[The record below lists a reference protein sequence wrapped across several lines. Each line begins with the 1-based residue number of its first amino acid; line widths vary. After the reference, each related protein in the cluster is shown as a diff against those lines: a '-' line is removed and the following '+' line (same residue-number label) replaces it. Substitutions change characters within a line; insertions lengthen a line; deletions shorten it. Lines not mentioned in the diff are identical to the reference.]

1 MTMMIDEGYQTGVSR
16 SREEGARVEQG
27 RSGARAGMRQD
38 QGRSVCRAG
47 ADQEQ
52 GRNRP
57 EAVQEYVRNRA
68 GAG

>member
-1 MTMMIDEGYQTGVSR
+1 MV
-16 SREEGARVEQG
+16 QG
-27 RSGARAGMRQD
+27 RSGARAGMRQE
-38 QGRSVCRAG
+38 QGRSGRRAG

-57 EAVQEYVRNRA
+57 ETVQEYVRNRA